1 MSEPAETLWIGENEV
16 AELLTMED
24 AIDVL
29 ATAYRLQ
36 AQGLASSMR
45 RAHVR
50 EGDAILHA
58 VGGTIAGRGL
68 AGTKTW
74 MYTPGGASPLL
85 IIFSIAD
92 GSVLA
97 VVEAFA
103 MGQLRTA
110 ATSGLATRVMASPEA
125 ATLAL
130 LGTGK
135 QSFSQAQAVACVRPI
150 KTVRLFG
157 RRPEP
162 RAKLAA
168 RLAAELGVD
177 VSEHDDVAEAL
188 AGAEVITAITRA
200 ADPFLAGEWLP
211 AGAHLNAVGAIVPSR
226 RELEVSAVA
235 RCSLVAADS
244 VAQARDDS
252 GELRAAAEAGEL
264 AWDDVRD
271 LAEIVDTPPTELR
284 SATDITLFKALGIGL
299 SDVAL
304 GAEILRRAKLAGAG
318 RRIETAQLTHH

>member
-1 MSEPAETLWIGENEV
+1 VPERAQSLWIGEAEV
-16 AELLTMED
+16 AELLTMND

-29 ATAYRLQ
+29 AAAYRLQ

-58 VGGTIAGRGL
+58 VGGSLAGRGL

-85 IIFSIAD
+85 IVFSIAD

-103 MGQLRTA
+103 MGQMRTA
-110 ATSGLATRVMASPEA
+110 ATSGLATRVMAAPEA

-135 QSFSQAQAVACVRPI
+135 QSFSQAQAVTCVRPI
-150 KTVRLFG
+150 RAVRLFG

-168 RLAAELGVD
+168 RLREELGVE
-177 VSEHDDVAEAL
+177 VSEHGDVAEAV
-188 AGAEVITAITRA
+188 AGAQVITAITRS
-200 ADPFLAGEWLP
+200 ADPYLEGAWLP
-211 AGAHLNAVGAIVPSR
+211 AGAHVNAVGAIVPSR
-226 RELEVSAVA
+226 RELQVDAVA
-235 RCSLVAADS
+235 RCALVAADS
-244 VAQARDDS
+244 VTQARDDS
-252 GELRAAAEAGEL
+252 GELRAAVEAGDL
-264 AWDDVRD
+264 SWDAVRD
-271 LAEIVDTPPTELR
+271 LSEIVDTPPVELR
-284 SATDITLFKALGIGL
+284 TETDITLFKALGIGL

-304 GAEILRRAKLAGAG
+304 GAEVLRRAKLAGAG
-318 RRIETAQLTHH
+318 RTIETAQLTH

>member
-1 MSEPAETLWIGENEV
+1 VPERSETLWIGEAEV
-16 AELLTMED
+16 AELLTMDD

-29 ATAYRLQ
+29 AAAYRLQ

-58 VGGTIAGRGL
+58 VGGSLAGRGL

-103 MGQLRTA
+103 MGQMRTA
-110 ATSGLATRVMASPEA
+110 ATSGLATRVMAAPDAS
-125 ATLAL
+125 TLAL

-135 QSFSQAQAVACVRPI
+135 QSFSQAHAVTCVRPI
-150 KTVRLFG
+150 RTVRLFG

-168 RLAAELGVD
+168 RLREELGVE
-177 VSEHDDVAEAL
+177 VTEHGDVAEAV
-188 AGAEVITAITRA
+188 AGAEVITAITRS
-200 ADPFLAGEWLP
+200 ADPYLEGAWLP
-211 AGAHLNAVGAIVPSR
+211 AGAHVNAVGAIVPSR
-226 RELEVSAVA
+226 RELQVDAVA
-235 RCSLVAADS
+235 RCGLVAADS

-252 GELRAAAEAGEL
+252 GELRAAVGAGDL
-264 AWDDVRD
+264 SWDDVRD
-271 LAEIVDTPPTELR
+271 LAEIVDTPPDELR
-284 SATDITLFKALGIGL
+284 TATDITLFKALGIGL

-304 GAEILRRAKLAGAG
+304 GAEVLRRAKLAGAG
-318 RRIETAQLTHH
+318 RTIETAQLTH